1 MSQTQLEGA
10 FDTIIKVFQKYSV
23 RVGDFDTLSKK
34 EMAELM
40 KNELPNFLKD
50 KKNPKAIDEMFNDLD
65 KNESGQLS
73 FDEFLAL
80 ASRFLIPP
88 DEPIDEEG
96 HEGHAHN

>member
-1 MSQTQLEGA
+1 MSQTQLEAA
-10 FDTIIKVFQKYSV
+10 FVTIAKIFLQYSV
-23 RVGDFDTLSKK
+23 HVGDFDTLSKK

-65 KNESGQLS
+65 RNKDGQVS
-73 FDEFLAL
+73 FEEFTVLVQRVLL
-80 ASRFLIPP
+80 ASN
-88 DEPIDEEG
+88 EPIDEEG